1 MDLKPADL
9 NNIEEYLQRFERI
22 YKDNNLTT
30 EQTKHLLR
38 LFAHNNESV
47 AQWLTRHNEL
57 YPLCTWDVLK
67 NDLLKEFL
75 SPYWKSEKYSK
86 LFKIQYYHGET
97 VPEFIGRFQDLLKEN
112 NIAFTVPDPQ
122 QNLLKELLF
131 SKLPDSVKRVLNNK
145 PVSEFPTILSLMQAV
160 KEFPGIPT
168 DMSVAYAS
176 RSPSKRRVE
185 TLKEAPGS
193 PAKKKITTSYYCEYH
208 KNNPR

>member
-22 YKDNNLTT
+22 SKDNNLST

-57 YPLCTWDVLK
+57 NPSCTWDILK

-75 SPYWKSEKYSK
+75 SPYWKSKKYSK

-97 VPEFIGRFQDLLKEN
+97 VPEFIGRFQDLLKKN

-122 QNLLKELLF
+122 HNLLKELLF
-131 SKLPDSVKRVLNNK
+131 SKLPDSVKRVLNKK
-145 PVSEFPTILSLMQAV
+145 PVSEFPTI
-160 KEFPGIPT
+160 
-168 DMSVAYAS
+168 
-176 RSPSKRRVE
+176 
-185 TLKEAPGS
+185 
-193 PAKKKITTSYYCEYH
+193 
-208 KNNPR
+208 